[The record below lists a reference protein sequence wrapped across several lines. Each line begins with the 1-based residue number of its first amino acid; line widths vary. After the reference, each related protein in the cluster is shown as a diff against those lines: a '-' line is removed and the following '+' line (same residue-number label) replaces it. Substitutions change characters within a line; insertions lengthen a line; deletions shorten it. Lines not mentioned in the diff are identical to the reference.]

1 MLPKQVVKLRHS
13 IIARIHN
20 LNLLQS
26 ISQYIRQLQL
36 FTFYFHIL
44 QIKFYTLFFLI
55 CYQQLVKRFVEHG
68 NEQLLKFLCML

>member
-44 QIKFYTLFFLI
+44 QIKFYTLFF
-55 CYQQLVKRFVEHG
+55 F
-68 NEQLLKFLCML
+68 

>member
-44 QIKFYTLFFLI
+44 QIKFYTLFFFNLLSTTSKKI
-55 CYQQLVKRFVEHG
+55 CRTWK
-68 NEQLLKFLCML
+68 